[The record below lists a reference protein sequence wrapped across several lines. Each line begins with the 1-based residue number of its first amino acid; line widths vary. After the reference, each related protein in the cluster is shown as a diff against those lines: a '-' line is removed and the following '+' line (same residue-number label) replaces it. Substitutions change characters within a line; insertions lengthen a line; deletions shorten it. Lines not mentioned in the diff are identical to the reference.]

1 MKTKKDVQH
10 LQLDWLVSMV
20 KEIGI
25 DVPKTLIFCNTMNE
39 GATVVDAL
47 LFKLGK
53 NAYYSFSM
61 LITYACSFN
70 VLAKK

>member
-1 MKTKKDVQH
+1 MDKFISPNRKNLRFSVMKTKKDEQH

-39 GATVVDAL
+39 VTTG
-47 LFKLGK
+47 
-53 NAYYSFSM
+53 
-61 LITYACSFN
+61 
-70 VLAKK
+70 